1 MVWKRN
7 DAKEMMVTQN
17 DPAYDALWDAS
28 EVLIKEIYMVHASM
42 RIWRVVGINVKSI
55 HASGKEYINFSS
67 MLAQRTIVM
76 GIESI
81 FERTEKK
88 KKKCRCQRTKTAS
101 ELCCCEL
108 TAADPELCSL
118 RGVLALA
125 ERVPLRQPRAQHV
138 FASKYGVPVTD
149 DWRADVEG
157 VMKKQSK
164 FVAEC
169 MKHTGRIRNQRF
181 AHLAQPKSGMPAYML
196 PAVGHVE
203 QLMEF
208 AHDFH
213 TFISVGFLHSASG
226 TPMRESIGHSLL
238 GLLKK
243 RFGIEDAQWDFP
255 E

>member
-1 MVWKRN
+1 MEK
-7 DAKEMMVTQN
+7 
-17 DPAYDALWDAS
+17 DPAFDALLDAS
-28 EVLIKEIYMVHASM
+28 EILIKEIYMVHASM
-42 RIWRVVGINVKSI
+42 RIWRVIGINVKNI
-55 HASGKEYINFSS
+55 DAAGKEYINFSS

-81 FERTEKK
+81 FERTDKK
-88 KKKCRCQRTKTAS
+88 KKNCRCQRMKTAS
-101 ELCCCEL
+101 ERCCCEL
-108 TAADPELCSL
+108 TARDPELCSL

-125 ERVPLRQPRAQHV
+125 EKVPLRQPRAAHL
-138 FASKYGVPVTD
+138 FASKYGVPITD
-149 DWRADVEG
+149 DWRADAEA

-181 AHLAQPKSGMPAYML
+181 AHLAQPKGAMPAYIL
-196 PAVGHVE
+196 PSVGHVE

-226 TPMRESIGHSLL
+226 TEMRESIGHSLL
-238 GLLKK
+238 GLLKT
-243 RFGIEDAQWDFP
+243 RFGIENAQWDFP
-255 E
+255 A